1 MTTDREAEREKL
13 NQFWSKVT
21 QVVLDRSDRFG
32 PLIQSLRAAVPI
44 VWDGDTLILGIS
56 GAQAYLSG
64 HLETGINRHRVREV
78 MKELTRRDVD
88 YHLVEGTTLED
99 WEVVKKKE
107 EIQRQ
112 RDEGHGAT
120 QVVQPPV
127 SSAPGEDA
135 LPAGPWANFQ
145 QNLHFAWQRLGAR
158 RTMPVARAQFLQ
170 EAVKMVLEAEAEAAA
185 AGESE
190 ENMERLVTRAIER
203 IAGMVDIPATAVAL
217 ELIRSRRKM
226 PEHKPPERPKKKH
239 K

>member
-1 MTTDREAEREKL
+1 MTTDPEAEHEKL
-13 NQFWSKVT
+13 SQFWSKVT
-21 QVVLDRSDRFG
+21 QMVLERSDRFG
-32 PLIQSLRAAVPI
+32 PLIQSLRAAVPMA
-44 VWDGDTLILGIS
+44 WDGDTLIIGLS
-56 GAQAYLSG
+56 GVHAYLSG
-64 HLETGINRHRVREV
+64 HLEAAANRHRVREV

-88 YHLVEGTTLED
+88 YHLIEGTTLED

-112 RDEGHGAT
+112 KVEKR
-120 QVVQPPV
+120 
-127 SSAPGEDA
+127 SAPQPVEAPVGSAPVEEA
-135 LPAGPWANFQ
+135 LPAGAWANFQ
-145 QNLHFAWQRLGAR
+145 QKLHFAWQLLGTR
-158 RTMPVARAQFLQ
+158 RTMPVARAEFLQ
-170 EAVKMVLEAEAEAAA
+170 EAIAIVSKAEAEAAA

-226 PEHKPPERPKKKH
+226 PEHKPPERPKKKQ

>member
-56 GAQAYLSG
+56 GAHAYLSG

-78 MKELTRRDVD
+78 MKELARRDVD
-88 YHLVEGTTLED
+88 YRLIEGTALED
-99 WEVVKKKE
+99 WDVVKKKE

-127 SSAPGEDA
+127 SSVPGEDA
-135 LPAGPWANFQ
+135 FPAGAWANFQ
-145 QNLHFAWQRLGAR
+145 QNLHFGWQRLGAR

-170 EAVKMVLEAEAEAAA
+170 EAIKMVLEAEAEAAA

-203 IAGMVDIPATAVAL
+203 IAGMVDIPATGAAL
-217 ELIRSRRKM
+217 ELIRSRGEM
-226 PEHKPPERPKKKH
+226 PERKPPERPKKKH